1 MAPPWADLTPDLL
14 IQIAHRLDDLKSYVS
29 ARGACK
35 PWRRALVSPFPALLV
50 ATEDEHT
57 MSLRRP
63 TATSLATRR
72 KPFQLAAISSGCRCV
87 GSTNGWLALCIRV
100 KHRSAGD
107 SSVLSSLAIGDYHS
121 SALATHGQRHGDSN
135 CYHTAFFLVN
145 PVAGLEIE
153 LPPLFEENRWIS
165 KLVFAPARPTKD
177 DFAAVAICNGV
188 RIIYVTAR
196 ATSWAVHDFKIEE
209 RDQFVDLVYH
219 GEGNK
224 VYCLTRSGDVHVL
237 HLPKRRLSCRQKPAI
252 VEGLKLSVLRR
263 PPKGIQVWSPN
274 RLYIGITLPVS
285 TIDPCWKGSVES
297 SDLNAPAT
305 VEPLLSADSYSF
317 SSATAFAPPYAA
329 LSAIIDAKYL
339 VFCEGNLYQVWRN
352 TSCTVNLRMPGV
364 FGRRRRVNL
373 GEMFVLRYYPDRWPC
388 WDVVKDLGGYSFFV
402 GKNNA
407 VSLYAKGMPGL
418 RGNCVYWIDRHGR
431 EKGTI
436 FDVQTGRSTPCQSP
450 EAVVDAAP
458 HGYKRTIS
466 FWYFLSD
473 AVTTNS

>member
-1 MAPPWADLTPDLL
+1 MRKSGHGDKANKQPHKRPSYIPRILYARCHPPAAMAPPWADLTPDLL
-14 IQIAHRLDDLKSYVS
+14 IQVAHRLDDLKSYVG

-35 PWRRALVSPFPALLV
+35 PWRRALVPPFPALLV
-50 ATEDEHT
+50 AAEDEHT

-63 TATSLATRR
+63 TATSLATR

-87 GSTNGWLALCIRV
+87 GSSNGWLALCIRV
-100 KHRSAGD
+100 KHRSAAD
-107 SSVLSSLAIGDYHS
+107 SSDY
-121 SALATHGQRHGDSN
+121 N

-153 LPPLFEENRWIS
+153 LPPLFEENRTS
-165 KLVFAPARPTKD
+165 S
-177 DFAAVAICNGV
+177 FAAVAICNGV

-196 ATSWAVHDFKIEE
+196 ATSWAVHDFKIKE

-224 VYCLTRSGDVHVL
+224 VYCLTRSADVHIL
-237 HLPKRRLSCRQKPAI
+237 HLPKRRLSCRHKPAI
-252 VEGLKLSVLRR
+252 VEA
-263 PPKGIQVWSPN
+263 
-274 RLYIGITLPVS
+274 LP
-285 TIDPCWKGSVES
+285 
-297 SDLNAPAT
+297 L
-305 VEPLLSADSYSF
+305 PLLLH
-317 SSATAFAPPYAA
+317 TPPCR
-329 LSAIIDAKYL
+329 
-339 VFCEGNLYQVWRN
+339 V
-352 TSCTVNLRMPGV
+352 PGV

-431 EKGTI
+431 EKGII

-450 EAVVDAAP
+450 EAAVDTAP
-458 HGYKRTIS
+458 HRYKRTIS
-466 FWYFLSD
+466 FWYFLRD
-473 AVTTNS
+473 VVTTNS